1 MSLAG
6 CTQYY
11 YLISCT
17 LTLSPFLSCFSDI
30 LMLDWDICCGVLHSS
45 LLVAWLCCCCCC
57 CCAGNY
63 WRNPRCQSC
72 HLWQPTHAA
81 FRSLCTNQ
89 RTSVGPKSGYSRTV
103 ELQPAGT
110 DAARP
115 HVPPRKTSCSSP
127 SPYPVSPPIPI
138 ICFRR
143 EAFSR
148 VWGLKQMSSVF
159 ASFRCEQWT
168 VSPCLCPL
176 SLPPWCLH
184 PLPVET
190 LPLPLLSPLSRTFCF
205 GLWRKS
211 VAQFSLRVCCS
222 CFRKVFFIFFVLL
235 LLLLLARFIAFY
247 SSLSVRCCFCGNE
260 DVEAAVK
267 RCQRGV
273 VRHRGEGG
281 RRGQSGNA
289 ICRHVEG
296 LQNCLQLQIFHWE
309 GNERRRGSGAFCF
322 DELLLRMSHWQSANQ
337 QKLFNMPD
345 CSCVCVWLMIFLDFV

>member
-45 LLVAWLCCCCCC
+45 LLVAWLCYR
-57 CCAGNY
+57 CAGNY

-89 RTSVGPKSGYSRTV
+89 RTSAGQSRAIV
-103 ELQPAGT
+103 ELF
-110 DAARP
+110 
-115 HVPPRKTSCSSP
+115 SCSQLPQTPQDLMFFPLCMPFPLS
-127 SPYPVSPPIPI
+127 
-138 ICFRR
+138 CFSSHSNHL
-143 EAFSR
+143 FSS
-148 VWGLKQMSSVF
+148 WSLQPGLGLETNVF
-159 ASFRCEQWT
+159 RLCQLPLWT
-168 VSPCLCPL
+168 VNSDP
-176 SLPPWCLH
+176 
-184 PLPVET
+184 
-190 LPLPLLSPLSRTFCF
+190 LPLPSLPTPLVPPPPAGGNPSVAVAFPSLSRTFCF

-222 CFRKVFFIFFVLL
+222 CFRKVSFIFFVLL

-247 SSLSVRCCFCGNE
+247 SSLSVRRCFCGNE

-281 RRGQSGNA
+281 RRGQSGNT

-296 LQNCLQLQIFHWE
+296 LQNCLQLQIFHCGGEWK
-309 GNERRRGSGAFCF
+309 A
-322 DELLLRMSHWQSANQ
+322 
-337 QKLFNMPD
+337 
-345 CSCVCVWLMIFLDFV
+345 

>member
-6 CTQYY
+6 CAAYY

-17 LTLSPFLSCFSDI
+17 LSLSPFLSCLSDI

-89 RTSVGPKSGYSRTV
+89 RTSAGQSRAIV
-103 ELQPAGT
+103 ELFSCSQLAQTPQ
-110 DAARP
+110 DLMFLPARP
-115 HVPPRKTSCSSP
+115 HVPPL
-127 SPYPVSPPIPI
+127 PPILFLLP
-138 ICFRR
+138 FQSFVFVAKPSAGS
-143 EAFSR
+143 EAWNKCLPS
-148 VWGLKQMSSVF
+148 LPASVVN
-159 ASFRCEQWT
+159 SEQWL
-168 VSPCLCPL
+168 PAP
-176 SLPPWCLH
+176 LPPWCLH

-190 LPLPLLSPLSRTFCF
+190 LPLLSPLSRTFCF

-247 SSLSVRCCFCGNE
+247 SSLSVRRCFCGNE

-267 RCQRGV
+267 RCQRGI
-273 VRHRGEGG
+273 VRQRGVPG
-281 RRGQSGNA
+281 RR
-289 ICRHVEG
+289 
-296 LQNCLQLQIFHWE
+296 
-309 GNERRRGSGAFCF
+309 
-322 DELLLRMSHWQSANQ
+322 
-337 QKLFNMPD
+337 
-345 CSCVCVWLMIFLDFV
+345 